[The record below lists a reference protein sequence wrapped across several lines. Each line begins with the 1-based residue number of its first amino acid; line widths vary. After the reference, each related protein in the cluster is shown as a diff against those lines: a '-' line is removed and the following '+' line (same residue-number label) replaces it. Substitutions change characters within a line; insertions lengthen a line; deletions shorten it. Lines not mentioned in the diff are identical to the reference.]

1 MAIGAAAASSA
12 GRTSAGARQGRWGTR
27 PCPRWR
33 AQGAAVA
40 GQAEHVQPACTF
52 MQGTV
57 AALPIA
63 QGRET
68 PRLGAGGVIGGYRW
82 GSDGDGT
89 EEEAQDD
96 DVTRE
101 TRRRPPW
108 MTSPEKRE
116 KC

>member
-12 GRTSAGARQGRWGTR
+12 GRTSAGARQGQRGTR
-27 PCPRWR
+27 PCRT
-33 AQGAAVA
+33 QGAAVA
-40 GQAEHVQPACTF
+40 SQAEHVQPACTF
-52 MQGTV
+52 VQGTA

-68 PRLGAGGVIGGYRW
+68 PRLGAGGAIGGYRW

-89 EEEAQDD
+89 EEEAHND

-101 TRRRPPW
+101 TRRRPLW